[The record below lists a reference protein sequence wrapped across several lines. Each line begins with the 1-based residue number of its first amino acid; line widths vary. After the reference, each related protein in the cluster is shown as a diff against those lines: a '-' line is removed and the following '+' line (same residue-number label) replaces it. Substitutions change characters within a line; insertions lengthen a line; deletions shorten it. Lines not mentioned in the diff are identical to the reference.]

1 MPCSLFLC
9 FGSVSSI
16 MCVDKEEGYTLD
28 SGGGGDGGGG
38 GVGGVSQVRR
48 VRVVGSNI
56 CCPMLLERDI
66 KNCL

>member
-1 MPCSLFLC
+1 
-9 FGSVSSI
+9 
-16 MCVDKEEGYTLD
+16 MCVDKEEGYILD
-28 SGGGGDGGGG
+28 SGGGGDGGG
-38 GVGGVSQVRR
+38 VRGVSQVRR